1 MRVNRS
7 NDLYDVGRPRLRY
20 RKNLRFD
27 PVGLPYHRDPVK
39 SRGEMRMMSCEPELA
54 GGFGRQDDW
63 FRGIAYLPTLSG
75 ISFSRIHKTLRP
87 TDLVSLKIPYDSG
100 FVFFQPRSVNE

>member
-1 MRVNRS
+1 M
-7 NDLYDVGRPRLRY
+7 
-20 RKNLRFD
+20 
-27 PVGLPYHRDPVK
+27 K
-39 SRGEMRMMSCEPELA
+39 SRGEMRVMSCEPSWQADLGVRPVGFVGLPILFAYYRLA
-54 GGFGRQDDW
+54 DDW